1 MFIKSLKIESA
12 TEVIRD
18 IKFHPG
24 INLIVDET
32 LKSEERLTGN
42 NVGKTTVLK
51 LIDFCLGAD
60 RKIIYTDPE
69 NPKEKYDL
77 VKDFL
82 IKNEILITL
91 TLIKDFYSKDKS
103 SITIERNF
111 LTGNKAIRRINGEQ
125 EKAKDFDSRLQELII
140 PEHKS
145 EKPTIRQIISHN
157 IRYKD
162 ENINSTLKTLN
173 RYTTDLEYETLYL
186 FLLGCKF
193 DEGAKKQIIA
203 EKISQEIAYK
213 NRLERKQT
221 KNAYEIALSILD
233 DEIKELN
240 EKKSTFNLNED
251 FESELQK
258 LNEIKYEINKLS
270 STISRLKIRKNLI
283 IDAEK
288 DLNENISNIDLKQL
302 EVIYNQ
308 ATSNIS
314 GIQKTFEDLVKYH
327 NDMIMEKIR
336 FITQELPE
344 LEDNIN
350 KHEIKLK
357 KKLKDEKKI
366 SIKLTKGKSLKE
378 IEEIIKELKDK
389 YRQKGEIESVIS
401 QLNEVESNIEKY
413 QNELDTIEDIL
424 FADNFER
431 NLMEQVKKF
440 NKYFSQVSEEL
451 YGEKYALTYDKSVN
465 NKTGQQ
471 FFKFS
476 SFNANLSSGKKQGEI
491 LCFDIAYTMFADEE
505 GISCLHFLL
514 NDKKELMHDNQLL
527 KVAEYIE
534 NKNIQL
540 VISILKDKLP
550 KELNSED
557 NIILKL
563 SQDDKLFRIEEI
575 SNRDDN

>member
-1 MFIKSLKIESA
+1 MFIKNLRIESVM
-12 TEVIRD
+12 EVIRD
-18 IKFHPG
+18 IRFHPG

-32 LKSEERLTGN
+32 PKSEEQLTGN

-51 LIDFCLGAD
+51 LVDFCLGAN

-69 NPKEKYDL
+69 NSKEKYDL

-82 IKNEILITL
+82 VENEVLITL
-91 TLIKDFYSKDKS
+91 ILVKDFYSKDKH
-103 SITIERNF
+103 SIIIERNF
-111 LTGNKAIRRINGEQ
+111 LTGNKAIRRINGKQ

-145 EKPTIRQIISHN
+145 EKPTFRQIISHN

-162 ENINSTLKTLN
+162 ENINNTLKTLSK
-173 RYTTDLEYETLYL
+173 YTTDLEYETLYL

-213 NRLERKQT
+213 NRLEKKQT
-221 KNAYEIALSILD
+221 KNAYEIALSILN
-233 DEIKELN
+233 DEIEKLN
-240 EKKSTFNLNED
+240 EKKLSFNLNED
-251 FESELQK
+251 FESDLQK
-258 LNEIKYEINKLS
+258 LNEVKCEINKIS
-270 STISRLKIRKNLI
+270 STVSKLKIRKNLI

-288 DLNENISNIDLKQL
+288 NLNENISNIDLKQL
-302 EVIYNQ
+302 EIIYNQ
-308 ATSNIS
+308 ATNNIS

-327 NDMIMEKIR
+327 NDMILEKIR

-344 LEDNIN
+344 LEDEIN
-350 KHEIKLK
+350 KYEIKLK
-357 KKLKDEKKI
+357 QKLKAEKEI
-366 SIKLTKGKSLKE
+366 SIKLTKEKSF
-378 IEEIIKELKDK
+378 EELEKIIKELNDK
-389 YRQKGEIESVIS
+389 YRQKGEMESIIS
-401 QLNEVESNIEKY
+401 QLNEVESNIKKY

-431 NLMEQVKKF
+431 KLMKQVKKF

-451 YGEKYALTYDKSVN
+451 YGEKYALTYDKAVN
-465 NKTGQQ
+465 TKTGQQ

-540 VISILKDKLP
+540 VISFLKDKLP
-550 KELNSED
+550 KELDLDD

-563 SQDDKLFRIEEI
+563 SQDNKLFRIEEI
-575 SNRDDN
+575 SDRNNN